1 MNYTNLPILLVLG
14 LSVLGNN
21 VTVAI
26 AALVLLLINL
36 LGLDAW
42 LQPIEKF
49 GISGGV
55 TLLTMAVLV
64 PLVTGRIGAPDL
76 LRVFKS
82 PTGILAVVIGISV
95 AWIAAQGVP
104 YMKSSPE
111 TVTALMV
118 GTLIG
123 VCFFKGLAVGPL
135 IAGGMVALLVSV
147 MRI

>member
-36 LGLDAW
+36 LGLNAW
-42 LQPIEKF
+42 FQPIEKF

-82 PTGILAVVIGISV
+82 PAGILAVVIGISV

-135 IAGGMVALLVSV
+135 IAGGMVALLVGA